1 MHACLS
7 LCVRGMQ
14 DSGRLQDGAHQKP
27 SYSLRTLCRALEY
40 CRTALPLYG
49 MQRALLDGLKMA
61 FMTQL
66 DPECAHIIR
75 NLINV
80 HVTGSAKPLKVWV
93 IISADNLL
101 ALDCNT
107 MQCHCALTKT
117 EKWLS
122 QAARPNII
130 PLFHIAGKCTS
141 WRCQKQEICHLVM
154 ASLLTC

>member
-1 MHACLS
+1 
-7 LCVRGMQ
+7 MQ

-80 HVTGSAKPLKVWV
+80 HVTGSAKPLKVWLT
-93 IISADNLL
+93 ISADILH
-101 ALDCNT
+101 ALDSST
-107 MQCHCALTKT
+107 IRCHFALTKA
-117 EKWLS
+117 
-122 QAARPNII
+122 Q
-130 PLFHIAGKCTS
+130 
-141 WRCQKQEICHLVM
+141 
-154 ASLLTC
+154 

>member
-7 LCVRGMQ
+7 SCVILGMQ

-66 DPECAHIIR
+66 DPECAHIVR

-93 IISADNLL
+93 TISADKLL
-101 ALDCNT
+101 ALDRNT
-107 MQCHCALTKT
+107 M
-117 EKWLS
+117 
-122 QAARPNII
+122 
-130 PLFHIAGKCTS
+130 
-141 WRCQKQEICHLVM
+141 
-154 ASLLTC
+154 

>member
-1 MHACLS
+1 
-7 LCVRGMQ
+7 
-14 DSGRLQDGAHQKP
+14 
-27 SYSLRTLCRALEY
+27 LEY

-93 IISADNLL
+93 TISANVLL
-101 ALDCNT
+101 CPDRGRV
-107 MQCHCALTKT
+107 QCHFALT
-117 EKWLS
+117 EA
-122 QAARPNII
+122 Q
-130 PLFHIAGKCTS
+130 
-141 WRCQKQEICHLVM
+141 
-154 ASLLTC
+154 

>member
-1 MHACLS
+1 MTLHVHSVTVTVIEHQPAYLHALTCLPACMHACLS
-7 LCVRGMQ
+7 SCVIPGMQ

-93 IISADNLL
+93 TISADKLL
-101 ALDCNT
+101 ALDRNT
-107 MQCHCALTKT
+107 M
-117 EKWLS
+117 
-122 QAARPNII
+122 
-130 PLFHIAGKCTS
+130 
-141 WRCQKQEICHLVM
+141 
-154 ASLLTC
+154 

>member
-1 MHACLS
+1 MFVESACTGIIVIEHQPVCLQACLCS
-7 LCVRGMQ
+7 CVIPGMQ

-93 IISADNLL
+93 AISADKLHAPVVPL
-101 ALDCNT
+101 WTYLISVVAVSSC
-107 MQCHCALTKT
+107 KT
-117 EKWLS
+117 
-122 QAARPNII
+122 
-130 PLFHIAGKCTS
+130 
-141 WRCQKQEICHLVM
+141 
-154 ASLLTC
+154 